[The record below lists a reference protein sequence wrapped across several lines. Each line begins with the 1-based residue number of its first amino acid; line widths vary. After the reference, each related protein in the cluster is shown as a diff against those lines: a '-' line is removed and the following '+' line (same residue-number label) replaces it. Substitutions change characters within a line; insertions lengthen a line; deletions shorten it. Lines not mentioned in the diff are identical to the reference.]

1 MNASNLAFGT
11 VSSALIYGNTL
22 SNIQSSNITQPFA
35 NLVVSNTLTTTNIIA
50 AGFTSN
56 ASNTIFN
63 FSTLTVPFI
72 NSTTSNV
79 SGTSNLGSVFITTS
93 NVSGI
98 SNLVGSTFATIINAT
113 NNVSVA
119 NTLTSTNVYVTGAVG
134 YRGPTGTGGA
144 VTQLT
149 SRSTGVTLNKPCGT
163 ITLASEAIPAGQANV
178 FTFTNSF
185 IAAQDFLLVN
195 HASGGNIG
203 VYTISVLTA
212 AGSANIVLR
221 SIINTTIAAA
231 SPVLQ
236 FVVIKS
242 TNS

>member
-1 MNASNLAFGT
+1 M
-11 VSSALIYGNTL
+11 SSLIYGNTL

-35 NLVVSNTLTTTNIIA
+35 NLVVSNTLTTTNIVA

-72 NSTTSNV
+72 NS
-79 SGTSNLGSVFITTS
+79 TTS

-134 YRGPTGTGGA
+134 YRGPTGTGGN
-144 VTQLT
+144 VPQLT
-149 SRSTGVTLNKPCGT
+149 NRNTGVTLNKPCGT
-163 ITLASEAIPAGQANV
+163 ITLVSEAIPAGQINT

-185 IAAQDFLLVN
+185 IAATDFLLLN
-195 HASGGNIG
+195 HSSGGSLS
-203 VYTISVLTA
+203 VYVISSTPA
-212 AGSANIVLR
+212 AGSAV
-221 SIINTTIAAA
+221 INMRNGQNSTLTAAA
-231 SPVLQ
+231 AVLQ